1 MIGIISVT
9 KKGDN
14 IADKLSKELNAHV
27 IKKSNINEF
36 SLDEV
41 TSKCFREDDYIIFI
55 SSTGIAVRAIGKYLK
70 NKAEDPGVVVV
81 DVCGKFTI
89 SLVSGHLGGA
99 NELTRKISKILGNIA
114 IITTATDNLNKEA
127 PDVIAVN
134 NNLVIEDLK
143 KAKYIASLLVN
154 DETVYFMDDKKI
166 IECPY
171 GYTQVESIKENMLW
185 ITNSSYTYRN
195 VLKLIRKDI
204 VLGIGCKK
212 NIESEKVYE
221 FVQSELQKYKLSLD
235 AVKIVASIDIK
246 KNEKAILDLAHKL
259 NAELKFYN
267 AKEIE
272 VIEDRYEGSDFVK
285 KQVGVRAVS
294 EPVVEL
300 SEGKLIVNKIKKDGI
315 TLSIGYLN

>member
-99 NELTRKISKILGNIA
+99 NELTRKISKILG
-114 IITTATDNLNKEA
+114 
-127 PDVIAVN
+127 
-134 NNLVIEDLK
+134 
-143 KAKYIASLLVN
+143 
-154 DETVYFMDDKKI
+154 KI
-166 IECPY
+166 
-171 GYTQVESIKENMLW
+171 
-185 ITNSSYTYRN
+185 
-195 VLKLIRKDI
+195 
-204 VLGIGCKK
+204 
-212 NIESEKVYE
+212 
-221 FVQSELQKYKLSLD
+221 
-235 AVKIVASIDIK
+235 
-246 KNEKAILDLAHKL
+246 
-259 NAELKFYN
+259 
-267 AKEIE
+267 
-272 VIEDRYEGSDFVK
+272 
-285 KQVGVRAVS
+285 
-294 EPVVEL
+294 
-300 SEGKLIVNKIKKDGI
+300 
-315 TLSIGYLN
+315 